1 MPTAPTR
8 ERRTN
13 MTDLRPPEWY
23 AVIRH
28 PDYETDTIC
37 ISGPSRTQFI
47 DIDLGASFDERPNS
61 QEEAEEFLQD
71 LEQQA
76 ENAPDDA
83 KAWVAEYCEE
93 LVKEWG
99 DLT

>member
-1 MPTAPTR
+1 M
-8 ERRTN
+8 TN
-13 MTDLRPPEWY
+13 FHAIEPPEWY

-28 PDYETDTIC
+28 PDYETDTVC
-37 ISGPSRTQFI
+37 ISGPSRTRFI
-47 DIDLGASFDERPNS
+47 DIDFGASFYVRPDT
-61 QEEAEEFLQD
+61 QEEAEGFLQY

-99 DLT
+99 VLT

>member
-1 MPTAPTR
+1 MEPETT
-8 ERRTN
+8 

-28 PDYETDTIC
+28 PDYETNTVC
-37 ISGPSRTQFI
+37 ISGASRTRFI
-47 DIDLGASFDERPNS
+47 DIDLGASFDVRPGT
-61 QEEAEEFLQD
+61 QKEAEEFLQD

-83 KAWVAEYCEE
+83 KTWVASYVEE
-93 LVKEWG
+93 LVQEWG
-99 DLT
+99 NLA